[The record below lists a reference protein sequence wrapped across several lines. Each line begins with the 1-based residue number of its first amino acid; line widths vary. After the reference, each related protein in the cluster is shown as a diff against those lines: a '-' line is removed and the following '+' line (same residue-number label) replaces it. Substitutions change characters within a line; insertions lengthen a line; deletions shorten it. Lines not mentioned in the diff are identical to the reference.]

1 METIVYYPKHVY
13 PPIRLHGVMAQK
25 PMVAYEFPFCMRIR
39 QLMNACKHM
48 ILAYRAIELVHLIF
62 LCIKRSPVPKYRTS
76 FVYLSCTDRTLL
88 LKCLWYSQFDR
99 TNDNGSKDGMNKCL
113 WQFWRHQHYLLV
125 RSWGKMALHSVVHA
139 SRHYK
144 TSDKTSRWDAMRDT

>member
-1 METIVYYPKHVY
+1 MTGPSQFCVIRVEDFPALGFHIGTVVFSNAVPSNLRGTQPFVQMETIVYYPKHVY

-76 FVYLSCTDRTLL
+76 FVYLSCTDRTFL

-113 WQFWRHQHYLLV
+113 
-125 RSWGKMALHSVVHA
+125 
-139 SRHYK
+139 
-144 TSDKTSRWDAMRDT
+144 